1 MNSKD
6 LLKYALIAV
15 GAYLI
20 YEYLQKNGGIS
31 GLFGSTASAGTT
43 PCGAGFTLNA
53 AGQCIAIPATTGGGS
68 TTGSGANTGG
78 GGTTTNTPTPP
89 VLDMTGL
96 TVTPDINDSL
106 TGVVKINGVPTKLS
120 IITASGAIYDST
132 GTDVTASL
140 QGQGIDIVALRTA
153 FQNAAPAAASTSTTS
168 TGTLPCQ
175 QPNYF
180 QGGVCVDAFTGQPIP
195 NTMSQSQQN
204 GVAGL
209 GAVRFTPPWL
219 M

>member
-6 LLKYALIAV
+6 LIKYGLIAL

-20 YEYLQKNGGIS
+20 YEYIQKNGGLS
-31 GLFGSTASAGTT
+31 GIFGTT
-43 PCGAGFTLNA
+43 AAAGGTGTLTAAQIAAANA
-53 AGQCIAIPATTGGGS
+53 AAAAAANTGGG
-68 TTGSGANTGG
+68 TTTGG
-78 GGTTTNTPTPP
+78 GGTTTNTTPP

-96 TVTPDINDSL
+96 AVHPDVNSSL
-106 TGVVKINGVPTKLS
+106 TGVVKINGIPTTLS
-120 IITASGAIYDST
+120 IITASGAIYDSS
-132 GTDVTASL
+132 GNEVTSEL
-140 QGQGIDIVALRTA
+140 QSEGIDVVALRTA
-153 FQNAAPAAASTSTTS
+153 FANAAPAAASTSTAS
-168 TGTLPCQ
+168 LAKCA

-180 QGGVCVDAFTGQPIP
+180 QGGVCVDPFTGQPIS